1 MIAVALRAGRSRT
14 TTIARRDERRRR
26 RRYAQI
32 VPTRIKNSTTYAD
45 YWYNPSS
52 QRYPTTRSRYITDLP
67 RTSTIIII
75 MTCLPDTIYET
86 LIVRTSFTT
95 ILRRIAVRIRSTSF
109 PTFLIRCTIHHQI
122 VAVVIRVAYL
132 PSTTCATYISEI
144 TSFTTI
150 LRRTAVRI
158 RNTSFPT
165 FLIQGTKLRQT
176 AAVIIR
182 VAYLPNTTCATYIN
196 EITSFTTILRQTAV
210 RIRSTCRAIRCNTF
224 VTCFIRGTK
233 FTRIPAVKTRVAC
246 LPNATCATYISES
259 TSFTAILR
267 LIALRIRS
275 TPFPLTFVIRG
286 TIFIRTS
293 AVKTR
298 VACITQHNLC
308 YIH

>member
-14 TTIARRDERRRR
+14 TTIAHRDERRR

-86 LIVRTSFTT
+86 LIVRTFFTT

-109 PTFLIRCTIHHQI
+109 PTFLIRGTIHHQI
-122 VAVVIRVAYL
+122 AAVVIRVAYL

-150 LRRTAVRI
+150 LRQTAVRTI

-182 VAYLPNTTCATYIN
+182 VAYLPNTTCATYITMRLPRLQQYSDKPLS
-196 EITSFTTILRQTAV
+196 EFEVHVGQSD
-210 RIRSTCRAIRCNTF
+210 
-224 VTCFIRGTK
+224 VTH
-233 FTRIPAVKTRVAC
+233 
-246 LPNATCATYISES
+246 L
-259 TSFTAILR
+259 
-267 LIALRIRS
+267 
-275 TPFPLTFVIRG
+275 
-286 TIFIRTS
+286 
-293 AVKTR
+293 
-298 VACITQHNLC
+298 
-308 YIH
+308 

>member
-14 TTIARRDERRRR
+14 TTIARRDERR

-52 QRYPTTRSRYITDLP
+52 MQRYPTTRSRYITDLP

-95 ILRRIAVRIRSTSF
+95 ILRRIAVRIRNTSF
-109 PTFLIRCTIHHQI
+109 PTFLIRGTIHHQI
-122 VAVVIRVAYL
+122 AAVVIRVAYL

-150 LRRTAVRI
+150 LRR
-158 RNTSFPT
+158 
-165 FLIQGTKLRQT
+165 
-176 AAVIIR
+176 
-182 VAYLPNTTCATYIN
+182 
-196 EITSFTTILRQTAV
+196 TAV

-246 LPNATCATYISES
+246 LPNATCRRHT
-259 TSFTAILR
+259 LVRVPR
-267 LIALRIRS
+267 LQQYS
-275 TPFPLTFVIRG
+275 D
-286 TIFIRTS
+286 
-293 AVKTR
+293 
-298 VACITQHNLC
+298 
-308 YIH
+308 

>member
-14 TTIARRDERRRR
+14 TTIARWVVRHK
-26 RRYAQI
+26 YAQI

-52 QRYPTTRSRYITDLP
+52 QRYPTTRSRYITDFP

-109 PTFLIRCTIHHQI
+109 PTFLIRGTIHHQI
-122 VAVVIRVAYL
+122 AAVVIRVAYL
-132 PSTTCATYISEI
+132 PSTTCATYICEI

-165 FLIQGTKLRQT
+165 FLIQGTNS
-176 AAVIIR
+176 
-182 VAYLPNTTCATYIN
+182 PSDC
-196 EITSFTTILRQTAV
+196 
-210 RIRSTCRAIRCNTF
+210 RSHH
-224 VTCFIRGTK
+224 
-233 FTRIPAVKTRVAC
+233 PSS
-246 LPNATCATYISES
+246 IS
-259 TSFTAILR
+259 
-267 LIALRIRS
+267 
-275 TPFPLTFVIRG
+275 P
-286 TIFIRTS
+286 
-293 AVKTR
+293 
-298 VACITQHNLC
+298 QDNLC
-308 YIH
+308 DIHQ

>member
-14 TTIARRDERRRR
+14 TTIARRDERRRRR

-52 QRYPTTRSRYITDLP
+52 QRYPTTRSRYITDFP

-109 PTFLIRCTIHHQI
+109 PTFLIRGTIHHQI
-122 VAVVIRVAYL
+122 AAVVIRVAYL
-132 PSTTCATYISEI
+132 PSTTCATYIS
-144 TSFTTI
+144 
-150 LRRTAVRI
+150 
-158 RNTSFPT
+158 
-165 FLIQGTKLRQT
+165 
-176 AAVIIR
+176 
-182 VAYLPNTTCATYIN
+182 

-224 VTCFIRGTK
+224 VTCFIRFEEQNSLGSPQSRLEWHVCPTQLVRH
-233 FTRIPAVKTRVAC
+233 TLVRV
-246 LPNATCATYISES
+246 P
-259 TSFTAILR
+259 R
-267 LIALRIRS
+267 LQQYS
-275 TPFPLTFVIRG
+275 D
-286 TIFIRTS
+286 
-293 AVKTR
+293 
-298 VACITQHNLC
+298 
-308 YIH
+308 